1 MPPEITSR
9 VSRVSSTNPARPQR
23 SMVLAVAILA
33 PATVLC
39 LRTVDRPAA
48 LYLHRIGYSTALGN
62 RAEQVFP
69 ILIAAGGA
77 LIVLFVAFGTA
88 VLMGR
93 SLRPWMLTTLRGSTA
108 GLAALG
114 AAELLKVVFGRSP
127 VYPTYLVEGVSRF
140 QPLHPGTFPSATTAA
155 SAAILVV
162 LWGAWPRGRIGYV
175 LLLALI
181 GAAILVTNA
190 HWVSD
195 VVGGLLLGAVV
206 SWALAGVALARQL
219 RHNPRLEQP
228 SP

>member
-1 MPPEITSR
+1 M
-9 VSRVSSTNPARPQR
+9 
-23 SMVLAVAILA
+23 
-33 PATVLC
+33 
-39 LRTVDRPAA
+39 RTVDRPAA
-48 LYLHRIGYSTALGN
+48 VYLHRIGYSTALGN
-62 RAEQVFP
+62 RAEQLFP
-69 ILIAAGGA
+69 VLIAAGGA
-77 LIVLFVAFGTA
+77 LIVLFVAFGAA

-93 SLRPWMLTTLRGSTA
+93 SLRPWMSTVLRGSAA

-114 AAELLKVVFGRSP
+114 AAELLKFVFGRSP
-127 VYPTYLVEGVSRF
+127 VYPTYLLEGVSRF

-195 VVGGLLLGAVV
+195 VVGGLLLGAAANWVLV
-206 SWALAGVALARQL
+206 GLAL
-219 RHNPRLEQP
+219 PRPQSFL
-228 SP
+228 